1 MTETYHHKMTTNA
14 RMVSKV
20 LTKKKNT
27 FYALREL
34 IDNSINACA
43 KHIYIDFI
51 PTEGATT
58 SDLQYH
64 PIEKIIIEDDGV
76 GVPFNEFDKRIMELA
91 TDSREEGNGVGR
103 FSALQIGKVMSIK
116 TVGYDKDQNRFT
128 TTEVTFN
135 VADFRGQLEDKE
147 FDVYSTTTEEKL
159 ETGFRVEIS
168 SLYNNEPNCKLKNVL
183 TPAFREEN
191 FPNSLLEVYHQCI
204 LNDKVKFIFN
214 NKEIAKEDFVEGNPH
229 TFTNDYHDLKGNI
242 YPINFKIYTLKV
254 KIEKNIRVFLENSS
268 PNANFPVT
276 RFKYNSVWVA
286 PEQESQYIIIT
297 SEYITDD
304 LRDRYDMSDGE
315 DPSWKDF
322 SKFLKSQ
329 IDDYY
334 KKSNVKYN
342 SFVDFLRLDKNYPFS
357 QEEIEENG
365 LEIQLFNSS
374 LFMLNNDQDILGM
387 KDKSRATFYKMFK
400 NTLDDGNVEYLVNHV
415 LGLTKESRQKM
426 NELIDAVNLD
436 ELIRF
441 TSLLVKRQ
449 KELKM
454 LRDITINE
462 IDKYVVIWE
471 NGGLK
476 KIINKNFWIFGEQYN
491 GLPPTM
497 KDAELYNKLSTY
509 IQKHLIYK
517 PTNKDNN
524 LDTSVKGKTKK
535 IRDTF
540 IIKERFLGNNQ
551 KEVIILFIKSPS
563 TVLTLKEY
571 SAFQNLMFDLQ
582 KQKDVDR
589 KGIKYT
595 LLYVGTQISEFAK
608 PAFLANS
615 NDLKPFF
622 LRQIEKNDFYLD
634 AYIYEWNELL
644 SYNEKKLKFMGDSLE
659 LNKIDTLSSFIQEYE
674 DSYQPSV
681 HGRLT
686 MEK

>member
-1 MTETYHHKMTTNA
+1 MTTNA

-34 IDNSINACA
+34 IDNSINAGA
-43 KHIYIDFI
+43 KHIHIDFI
-51 PTEGATT
+51 PTEGTTT

-103 FSALQIGKVMSIK
+103 FSALQIGKVMNIK
-116 TVGYDKDQNRFT
+116 TVGFDKDQNKFT
-128 TTEVTFN
+128 TTEVIFN

-147 FDVYSTTTEEKL
+147 FDVYSTPSEEKL
-159 ETGFRVEIS
+159 ATGFRVEIS
-168 SLYNNEPNCKLKNVL
+168 SLFNNDPNCKLKNVL
-183 TPAFREEN
+183 TSAFREEN
-191 FPNSLLEVYHQCI
+191 FANSIFEAYHQYI

-214 NKEIAKEDFVEGNPH
+214 NKEIVKEDFIDGDPH
-229 TFTNDYHDLKGNI
+229 TFSRDYHDLKGNI
-242 YPINFKIYTLKV
+242 CSINFKIYTLKV
-254 KIEKNIRVFLENSS
+254 KIEKSIRVFLENSS

-297 SEYITDD
+297 SDYITDD

-322 SKFLKSQ
+322 SKYLKSQ

-334 KKSNVKYN
+334 KKSNAKYN
-342 SFVDFLRLDKNYPFS
+342 SFVDSLRLDKNYPFS
-357 QEEIEENG
+357 QEEIDENG

-426 NELIDAVNLD
+426 TELIDAVNLD

-441 TSLLVKRQ
+441 TSLLAKRQ

-462 IDKYVVIWE
+462 IDKNVNIWE

-476 KIINKNFWIFGEQYN
+476 KIINKNFWIFGEQYD
-491 GLPPTM
+491 GLPPIM
-497 KDAELYNKLSTY
+497 KDTELSNKLSTY
-509 IQKHLIYK
+509 IKEHLVYK
-517 PTNKDNN
+517 PSKKDNN
-524 LDTSVKGKTKK
+524 LNPSVKGKTKK
-535 IRDTF
+535 LQDTF
-540 IIKERFLGNNQ
+540 IIKERFLGNNL

-571 SAFQNLMFDLQ
+571 SAYQKLMFDLQ
-582 KQKDVDR
+582 EQNDIDH
-589 KGIKYT
+589 KGIKYI
-595 LLYVGTQISEFAK
+595 LLYVGTKISQFVK
-608 PAFLANS
+608 PTFYANS

-622 LRQIEKNDFYLD
+622 LRHIEENDFYLD
-634 AYIYEWNELL
+634 AYIFEWKDLL
-644 SYNEKKLKFMGDSLE
+644 SHNENKMKFMGDSLE

>member
-1 MTETYHHKMTTNA
+1 MTETDHHKMTTNA

-34 IDNSINACA
+34 IDNSINAGA
-43 KHIYIDFI
+43 KHIHIDFI
-51 PTEGATT
+51 PTEGTTT

-103 FSALQIGKVMSIK
+103 FSALQIGKVMNIK
-116 TVGYDKDQNRFT
+116 TVGFDKDQNKFT
-128 TTEVTFN
+128 TTEVIFN

-147 FDVYSTTTEEKL
+147 FDVYSTPSGEKL
-159 ETGFRVEIS
+159 ATGFRVEIS
-168 SLYNNEPNCKLKNVL
+168 SLFNNDPNCKLKNVL
-183 TPAFREEN
+183 TSAFREEN
-191 FPNSLLEVYHQCI
+191 FANSIFEAYHQYI

-214 NKEIAKEDFVEGNPH
+214 NKEIVKEDFIDGDPH
-229 TFTNDYHDLKGNI
+229 TFSRDYHDLKGNI
-242 YPINFKIYTLKV
+242 CSINFKIYTLKV
-254 KIEKNIRVFLENSS
+254 KIEKSIRVFLENSS

-297 SEYITDD
+297 SDYITDD

-322 SKFLKSQ
+322 SKYLKSQ

-334 KKSNVKYN
+334 KKSNAKYN
-342 SFVDFLRLDKNYPFS
+342 SFVDSLRLDKNYPFS
-357 QEEIEENG
+357 QEEIDENG

-426 NELIDAVNLD
+426 TELIDAVNLD

-441 TSLLVKRQ
+441 TSLLAKRK

-462 IDKYVVIWE
+462 IDKNVNIWE

-476 KIINKNFWIFGEQYN
+476 KIINKNFWIFGEQYD
-491 GLPPTM
+491 GLPPIM
-497 KDAELYNKLSTY
+497 KDTELSNKLSTY
-509 IQKHLIYK
+509 IKEHLVYK
-517 PTNKDNN
+517 PSKKDNN
-524 LDTSVKGKTKK
+524 LNPSVKGKTKK
-535 IRDTF
+535 LQDTF
-540 IIKERFLGNNQ
+540 IIKERFLGNNL

-571 SAFQNLMFDLQ
+571 SAYQKLMFDLQ
-582 KQKDVDR
+582 EQNDIDH
-589 KGIKYT
+589 KGIKYI
-595 LLYVGTQISEFAK
+595 LLYVGTKISQFVK
-608 PAFLANS
+608 PTFYANS

-622 LRQIEKNDFYLD
+622 LRHIEENDFYLD
-634 AYIYEWNELL
+634 AYIFEWKDLL
-644 SYNEKKLKFMGDSLE
+644 SHNENKMKFMGDSLE

>member
-1 MTETYHHKMTTNA
+1 MTGTYHHKMTTNA

-34 IDNSINACA
+34 IDNSINAGA

-103 FSALQIGKVMSIK
+103 FSALQIGKVMNIK
-116 TVGYDKDQNRFT
+116 TVGYDKEQSKFT

-135 VADFRGQLEDKE
+135 VADFRGQLENKE
-147 FDVYSTTTEEKL
+147 FDVYSTTSEEKL
-159 ETGFRVEIS
+159 ETGFRVEIK
-168 SLYNNEPNCKLKNVL
+168 SLFNNEPNCKLKNVL
-183 TPAFREEN
+183 APAFREEN
-191 FPNSLLEVYHQCI
+191 FPNSIFEVYHQYI

-214 NKEIAKEDFVEGNPH
+214 NKEITKEDFIEGETR
-229 TFTNDYHDLKGNI
+229 TFSREYHDLKGKVCS
-242 YPINFKIYTLKV
+242 INFKIYTLKV
-254 KIEKNIRVFLENSS
+254 KIEKSIRVFLENNS
-268 PNANFPVT
+268 PNAVIPVT

-286 PEQESQYIIIT
+286 PEQESQYIIV
-297 SEYITDD
+297 SSDAITDD

-315 DPSWKDF
+315 DPSWKNF

-329 IDDYY
+329 IDEYY
-334 KKSNVKYN
+334 KKSNAKYN
-342 SFVDFLRLDKNYPFS
+342 SFVDSLRLDKSYPFS
-357 QEEIEENG
+357 NEEIEENG

-426 NELIDAVNLD
+426 TELIDEVNLD

-441 TSLLVKRQ
+441 TSQLAKRQ

-462 IDKYVVIWE
+462 IDKNVAIWE
-471 NGGLK
+471 GKGLE
-476 KIINKNFWIFGEQYN
+476 KIINKDFWIFGEQYD
-491 GLPPTM
+491 GLPPIVNDT
-497 KDAELYNKLSTY
+497 ELSNKLSNY
-509 IQKHLIYK
+509 IKKNLVYK

-535 IRDTF
+535 LQDF
-540 IIKERFLGNNQ
+540 FVIKERFLGNNQ
-551 KEVIILFIKSPS
+551 REVIILFIKSPS
-563 TVLTLKEY
+563 TILSLKEY
-571 SAFQNLMFDLQ
+571 SAYQSLIFDLQ

-589 KGIKYT
+589 KGIKYV
-595 LLYVGTQISEFAK
+595 LFYVGTQISEFAR
-608 PAFLANS
+608 PSFFANS

-622 LRQIEKNDFYLD
+622 LRHIEENDFYLD
-634 AYIYEWNELL
+634 AYIFEWKDLL
-644 SYNEKKLKFMGDSLE
+644 SHNENKMKFMGDSLE